1 MSNSRLTAFDILY
14 GIFSNDAY
22 SNIALDKNLDGVDSK
37 DKPFV
42 TALVYGVIERKLTLE
57 YLIQPYLKGKTKP
70 KVKLVLLIGVYQ
82 LYFMDKIPSR
92 AAINETVAL
101 AQAVGASYYK
111 GLINAV

>member
-42 TALVYGVIERKLTLE
+42 TALVYGVIERKLTLK
-57 YLIQPYLKGKTKP
+57 YLS
-70 KVKLVLLIGVYQ
+70 LIH
-82 LYFMDKIPSR
+82 I
-92 AAINETVAL
+92 
-101 AQAVGASYYK
+101 
-111 GLINAV
+111 